1 MPHIIEPASSGR
13 AKCRACKETIAKG
26 ALRLGEEVPNAF
38 GDGQATHWYHLNCGA
53 RRRPEA
59 FLDAWAARPE
69 IGRAEEESPEVVPSE
84 EEASQMVAAAKKA
97 KAYPRLSRF
106 VKAHVAPSGR
116 ARCQGCRQL
125 VEKGALRFVLERIED
140 GMVSGGGFVHI
151 GCAREYAGSVDG
163 IEERVRPLS
172 ELTENE
178 WEQVLKT
185 LAEQAALGDRPPE
198 ETNVSSENT
207 AADEAPS

>member
-1 MPHIIEPASSGR
+1 MPHLIEPASSGR
-13 AKCRACKETIAKG
+13 AKCRACKEAIGKG

-38 GDGQATHWYHLNCGA
+38 GDGQAIHWYHLECGA

-59 FLDAWAARPE
+59 FLDAWLARQETGP
-69 IGRAEEESPEVVPSE
+69 AEGESPDVAPSE
-84 EEASQMVAAAKKA
+84 AQASHMVAAAEKA

-106 VKAHVAPSGR
+106 VKVHVAPSGR

-163 IEERVRPLS
+163 IEERVRQLS
-172 ELTENE
+172 ELTEGE
-178 WEQVLKT
+178 WDQVLKT
-185 LAEQAALGDRPPE
+185 LGEQAALGDRPPAEENVSQESE
-198 ETNVSSENT
+198 ETDDSS
-207 AADEAPS
+207 S